1 MTSSGP
7 RRTDKLRLAS
17 LLACAIFSATAAG
30 AAAQPHSSRTR
41 LHGASATPR
50 RLATAAGAARHADA
64 TLVTDAKALKR
75 CLARHSA
82 QRARCSSSRTSLQ
95 QAGSRFAAAELR
107 LSRIAFG
114 LSASSGHAS
123 AVSASASH
131 NPRLAPELRVN
142 RQRLAWSRVD
152 KMKSYVLVRTVDNAK
167 PQYSIVK
174 GNAAVPPPVPG
185 TTVHYRVRTT
195 ARWSAWSNPQSIA
208 YSAPSTPPATSA
220 PKEVRAATANPKA
233 APAVAVAGTSLSWSP
248 ITGVSTYILQSTVS
262 GQPAQYSEV
271 SGTSTTPTAAPGA
284 TVHYSV
290 RTAVDGSAWS
300 PEVAITYPA
309 APAESPST
317 TPPTPSSG
325 GGQWSGGFEMG
336 AVVGSNALYE
346 LPWLAQL
353 GAHAARIEAPINS
366 SVASLEPVIHA
377 YAVAGIRPLIVAGF
391 NARIPSTAEAQNL
404 ASWAKAF
411 GPGGTYWVGKHLPAG
426 TEVSQIEFGNETNN
440 PYQYLG
446 TTPANWQNEPAF
458 LARAEEYARRLRDA
472 QVAISQVG
480 APVGLLGIADQ
491 YSGYTTWVNA
501 MFKAVPDL
509 GQRVAGWTVHPYGPN
524 WKTPIDT
531 LIADTAAHGAP
542 SNVPIYATEWGLST
556 DNGRCLDDNFGW
568 NKCMSYDEAASTL
581 SRVIGE
587 MRSRYGSRLAAV
599 YLFQARDQ
607 QLTGASTNR
616 EYYFGALQSNQASK
630 GAYTTEVQSLLAT
643 NP

>member
-1 MTSSGP
+1 M
-7 RRTDKLRLAS
+7 AS
-17 LLACAIFSATAAG
+17 LLACAIFSATAAS
-30 AAAQPHSSRTR
+30 AVAQPHHSGRAHTHS
-41 LHGASATPR
+41 ASATPHL
-50 RLATAAGAARHADA
+50 LAVAAGTARRDDA

-82 QRARCSSSRTSLQ
+82 QRARCNSNRSSLQ
-95 QAGSRFAAAELR
+95 RAGSRFAAAELR
-107 LSRIAFG
+107 LARIAFG
-114 LSASSGHAS
+114 LSASNAHAT

-131 NPRLAPELRVN
+131 NPRLAPDLRVN
-142 RQRLAWSRVD
+142 RQRLVWSRVD
-152 KMKSYVLVRTVDNAK
+152 KIKSYVLVRTVDNAK

-174 GNAAVPPPVPG
+174 GTAAVPPPVPG
-185 TTVHYRVRTT
+185 TTVRYRVRTT

-208 YSAPSTPPATSA
+208 YSAPSTPAATSA
-220 PKEVRAATANPKA
+220 PKKAALTDNPKA
-233 APAVAVAGTSLSWSP
+233 APAVTVSGTSLSWSP
-248 ITGVSTYILQSTVS
+248 IAGVSTYILQSTVS

-271 SGTSTTPTAAPGA
+271 SGTSTTPSAVPGT

-300 PEVAITYPA
+300 PEVALTYPA
-309 APAESPST
+309 TPAESPSPA
-317 TPPTPSSG
+317 PPAPANG
-325 GGQWSGGFEMG
+325 GSWSGAFEMG

-346 LPWLAQL
+346 LPWLEQL

-366 SVASLEPVIHA
+366 SVASLEAVVHG
-377 YAVAGIRPLIVAGF
+377 YAAAGIRPLLVASF

-446 TTPANWQNEPAF
+446 TTPTNWQNEPAF

-472 QVAISQVG
+472 QVAISQAG

-542 SNVPIYATEWGLST
+542 SNIPIYATEWGLST
-556 DNGRCLDDNFGW
+556 DNGKCLDDNFGW

-581 SRVIGE
+581 RQVIGE

-607 QLTGASTNR
+607 QPTGASNNR

-630 GAYTTEVQSLLAT
+630 GAYTTEVQSLLAE